1 MRIKFN
7 NHHLVAFGKQYSE
20 FESQYAHSWKRTAV
34 FSQLAVCI
42 SGTPEYIL
50 EKLKKMVSEMEGEA
64 GKPIQGTMIT
74 NVGNIAEIITPI
86 WAGEIIK
93 TPEELNPV
101 DPTDSDNDT
110 MFGPDLPTEV
120 AAGVPFQQNAGRL
133 YRIPTEVAINENE
146 YIGFTEEDGQES
158 N

>member
-7 NHHLVAFGKQYSE
+7 NHHLVAYGKQYSE

-110 MFGPDLPTEV
+110 MFGAV
-120 AAGVPFQQNAGRL
+120 HRN
-133 YRIPTEVAINENE
+133 
-146 YIGFTEEDGQES
+146 FT